1 MSRLTL
7 LSLLVFSPLALA
19 FSNTAPLLAWSSHS
33 SNFIDRLPSS
43 SSSASGVLNSK
54 NVFETM
60 LMNDDVCD
68 HEAVILVHQPG
79 LHASDL
85 RQLPKTSHIARSIS
99 AASSSRQYAYVPAM
113 YTSDEDEHHLE
124 FAQSVSQKCH
134 ARLLNIL
141 AGQGG
146 DVDFQAGGQK
156 SVVVVVNLPGVE
168 GSQSE
173 SRINGMAEHDA
184 LLSTTLDALPFSNR
198 VVIYTGTPP
207 MHSKRQEDLNISA
220 PARPVLDL
228 TENEAASSSPSILA
242 KKNKGGILHNYQLL
256 TPGLIMVLLVVLF
269 IFLPVLYFGISAMA
283 SIQSPL
289 RLDSM
294 PKGYNANERKNQ

>member
-43 SSSASGVLNSK
+43 PSSVSGTLHSK

-79 LHASDL
+79 LHVSDL
-85 RQLPKTSHIARSIS
+85 RKLPKTSHIARSIS

-113 YTSDEDEHHLE
+113 FTSGENEHHLE

-134 ARLLNIL
+134 ARLINIL

-146 DVDFQAGGQK
+146 DVDFQTGGQK
-156 SVVVVVNLPGVE
+156 SVVVVNLPGVE

-173 SRINGMAEHDA
+173 SRINGMVEHDA
-184 LLSTTLDALPFSNR
+184 LLSTTLDALPFSNL
-198 VVIYTGTPP
+198 VVIYT
-207 MHSKRQEDLNISA
+207 
-220 PARPVLDL
+220 VLDL
-228 TENEAASSSPSILA
+228 TQNEAASSSPSILA

>member
-1 MSRLTL
+1 MERGEIQVDISSGFRKSYAKSQVKSPVLSRTGYSFLG
-7 LSLLVFSPLALA
+7 
-19 FSNTAPLLAWSSHS
+19 NPLLRRTHLHVPSNAFVITGLFAAGVGLLKYCTASCMVISQVRPNSLFQGIFLTISACS
-33 SNFIDRLPSS
+33 SNLIDRLPPSS
-43 SSSASGVLNSK
+43 SSVSGALHSK

-79 LHASDL
+79 VCVFFFRTTTLFVAKCTLQLHASDL
-85 RQLPKTSHIARSIS
+85 RQLPKTSHIARSLS
-99 AASSSRQYAYVPAM
+99 SASSSRQYAYVPAM

-173 SRINGMAEHDA
+173 SRINGMAEHGA
-184 LLSTTLDALPFSNR
+184 LGL
-198 VVIYTGTPP
+198 
-207 MHSKRQEDLNISA
+207 
-220 PARPVLDL
+220 
-228 TENEAASSSPSILA
+228 SIL
-242 KKNKGGILHNYQLL
+242 
-256 TPGLIMVLLVVLF
+256 
-269 IFLPVLYFGISAMA
+269 
-283 SIQSPL
+283 
-289 RLDSM
+289 
-294 PKGYNANERKNQ
+294 

>member
-19 FSNTAPLLAWSSHS
+19 FSNTAPLLAWSSRS
-33 SNFIDRLPSS
+33 SNFIDRLPPSS
-43 SSSASGVLNSK
+43 SSVSGTLQPK

-85 RQLPKTSHIARSIS
+85 RQLSKTSHIARSIS
-99 AASSSRQYAYVPAM
+99 SASSSRQYAYVPAM
-113 YTSDEDEHHLE
+113 YTSGKDEDHLE

-134 ARLLNIL
+134 ARLVNIL

-146 DVDFQAGGQK
+146 DVDFQASGQK
-156 SVVVVVNLPGVE
+156 SVVVVNLPGVE
-168 GSQSE
+168 GSQSK
-173 SRINGMAEHDA
+173 SRANGMAEHDV

-198 VVIYTGTPP
+198 VVIYT
-207 MHSKRQEDLNISA
+207 
-220 PARPVLDL
+220 VLDL
-228 TENEAASSSPSILA
+228 TENEAASSSPSIIA

-269 IFLPVLYFGISAMA
+269 ILLPVLYFGISAMA

>member
-43 SSSASGVLNSK
+43 SSSVSGTLHSK

-79 LHASDL
+79 LHVSDL
-85 RQLPKTSHIARSIS
+85 RKLPKTSHIARSIS

-113 YTSDEDEHHLE
+113 FTSGENEHHLE

-134 ARLLNIL
+134 ARLINIL

-156 SVVVVVNLPGVE
+156 SVVVVNLPGVE

-173 SRINGMAEHDA
+173 SRINGMVEHDA
-184 LLSTTLDALPFSNR
+184 LLFTTLDALPFSNL

-207 MHSKRQEDLNISA
+207 MHSKRQEDLNVSA

-228 TENEAASSSPSILA
+228 TQNEAASSSPSILA

-256 TPGLIMVLLVVLF
+256 TPGLIMVLLMVLF

>member
-1 MSRLTL
+1 MSRPTL

-19 FSNTAPLLAWSSHS
+19 FSNTAPLLAWSSRS
-33 SNFIDRLPSS
+33 SNLIDRLPPSS
-43 SSSASGVLNSK
+43 SSVSGTLHSK

-85 RQLPKTSHIARSIS
+85 RQLPKTSHIARSLS
-99 AASSSRQYAYVPAM
+99 SASSSRQYAYVPAM

-198 VVIYTGTPP
+198 VVIYT
-207 MHSKRQEDLNISA
+207 
-220 PARPVLDL
+220 VLDL

>member
-19 FSNTAPLLAWSSHS
+19 FSNTAPLLAWSSRS
-33 SNFIDRLPSS
+33 SNFIDRLPPSS
-43 SSSASGVLNSK
+43 SSVSGTLRSK

-85 RQLPKTSHIARSIS
+85 RQLSKTSHIARSIS
-99 AASSSRQYAYVPAM
+99 SASSSRQYAYVPAM
-113 YTSDEDEHHLE
+113 YTSGKDEDHLE

-134 ARLLNIL
+134 ARLVNIL

-146 DVDFQAGGQK
+146 DVDFQAGGQN

-168 GSQSE
+168 GSQSK
-173 SRINGMAEHDA
+173 SRANGMAEHDL
-184 LLSTTLDALPFSNR
+184 LLSTTLDALHFSNR

-207 MHSKRQEDLNISA
+207 MHSKL
-220 PARPVLDL
+220 LDL
-228 TENEAASSSPSILA
+228 TENEAASSSPSIIA

-269 IFLPVLYFGISAMA
+269 ILLPVLYFGISAMA